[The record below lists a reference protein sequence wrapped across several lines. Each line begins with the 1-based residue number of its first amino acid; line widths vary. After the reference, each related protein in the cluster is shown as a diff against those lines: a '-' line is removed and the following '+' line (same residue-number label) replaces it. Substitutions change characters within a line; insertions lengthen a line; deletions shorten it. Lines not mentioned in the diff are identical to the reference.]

1 MSIQDENIS
10 QARAVIDKG
19 DEVVSVLREVSDMTD
34 SPYVFSADLIRMT
47 METVAGD
54 DSPIYDHVL
63 RRVIA
68 LLEVDNQLLEAPAV
82 ETSQPFTLAMTKQ
95 YVYLEKK
102 LQRDLLDTDVL
113 PSEFEATTKAGL
125 VALHYLAE
133 QSDYLEFSAALK
145 LARSAR
151 DVIRD
156 QFPLTVR

>member
-10 QARAVIDKG
+10 QARYVIDKG

-34 SPYVFSADLIRMT
+34 SPYVFSAELIRMA
-47 METVAGD
+47 MAVVAD

-82 ETSQPFTLAMTKQ
+82 ETSQPFTLAMTRHF
-95 YVYLEKK
+95 VYLEKK
-102 LQRDLLDTDVL
+102 QQRDLLDTSVD
-113 PSEFEATTKAGL
+113 PWDFNSTTNAGH

-133 QSDYLEFSAALK
+133 QTDYLEFSAALK
-145 LARSAR
+145 MARSAR